1 MAGQETFETIAR
13 FYDLLY
19 GDREDDLAMWL
30 ELAEVVE
37 GPILEVGC
45 GTGRV
50 MVHLLQHDLPVVG
63 LDISPLALQ
72 AAKAK
77 LDAGGFDR
85 LGSLHPA
92 DMRRFDLP
100 EKNFG
105 FAFIP
110 INTLMHCE
118 TLADQQATL
127 TSVARHLKTGG
138 ELVIDLFHPNPQ
150 TLLEADGRL
159 ILENQII
166 DELTGYVVQWFVI
179 RRVNFAQQIQEVVFI
194 LDEIQIDGR
203 IRRETISFPLRYLH
217 RFEMELLLRNAGF
230 TLVNILGDYDLSSF
244 TDESPRM
251 IFIAQKTATA

>member
-1 MAGQETFETIAR
+1 MASQETFETIAR

-30 ELAEVVE
+30 ELAEAVE
-37 GPILEVGC
+37 GPILEIGC

-50 MVHLLQHDLPVVG
+50 MVHLLQHDLRVVG

-72 AAKAK
+72 VARAK
-77 LDAGGFDR
+77 LDAGGFGR
-85 LGSLHPA
+85 LAALHSA
-92 DMRRFDLP
+92 DMRQFDLP
-100 EKNFG
+100 TKNFG
-105 FAFIP
+105 LAFIP

-127 TSVARHLKTGG
+127 DSVARHVRPGG
-138 ELVIDLFHPNPQ
+138 ELIIDLFHPNPQ

-159 ILENQII
+159 ILENQIV
-166 DELTGYVVQWFVI
+166 DELTGHTVQWFVI

-194 LDEIQIDGR
+194 LDEIQIDGI

-230 TLVNILGDYDLSSF
+230 TLIDIFGDYDLSSF

-251 IFIAQKTATA
+251 IFIARKTAIA